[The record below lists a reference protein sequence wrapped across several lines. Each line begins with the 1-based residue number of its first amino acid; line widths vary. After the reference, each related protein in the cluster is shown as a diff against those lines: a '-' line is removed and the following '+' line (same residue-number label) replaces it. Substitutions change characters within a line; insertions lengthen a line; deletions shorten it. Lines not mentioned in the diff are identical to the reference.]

1 MEKKKTRLYKARYI
15 LGIVFA
21 LSLIAATM
29 LNHSPDVYAAPCS
42 ICGGEWN
49 GPKKT
54 VKQATCTEPGDWRY
68 TCSGC
73 GQVGHTPHEIPA
85 LGHAWPSD
93 YTYVTNNG
101 IANGARYMNCTR
113 CAGRLD
119 TEYACYVYA
128 GDGIS
133 TAEGTNW
140 YDAGAAV
147 RISAT
152 PLSGYAWDHWEW
164 TGGGYGTD
172 NPFTFGIDRAYQF
185 FAYGHALDVTITY
198 NANGGTQA
206 PEDQVLHYG
215 ENNYISEVRPVRT
228 GYAFKHWLVD
238 LSAEGLSSTYK
249 LQPGELYP
257 AAIKGGTK
265 IFVAQWEANDYT
277 ITLDPNGGTCQTES
291 VNPRYDQD
299 WYYCMS
305 SHTPARKG
313 YTFKGWYDAIEG
325 GTQVYK
331 PDGYCTNEG
340 TYFVNNIW
348 KYPGDVMLYARWEAI
363 PRTVTYHANGGTTA
377 NQERINYYDDDVD
390 LFLTAAKSGYI
401 FVGWNTDPA
410 AKTGLSSLKV
420 QEADITLYAIYS
432 IEVSDIANHSYDE
445 NDNHLHGQEKEKEV
459 FLRIWNTKDEKDQTD
474 YALEYQYDVSTMVYR
489 YKTTEPIDTTKYRN
503 SGKPYAYAIYV
514 YDNAGNWNVV
524 DSGMI
529 QGTTPPPPPPEEPDK
544 YVQTVEHYRYECSKG
559 EYVDFLTIQEEVEE
573 GKTYTPAYL
582 TDVVGYTKERME
594 YPEGVTIAGDGSYVV
609 TQAQTTKVYY
619 KPKVH
624 TITFDANGGTTAETE
639 RYIRYGELYGELPT
653 PTRKGYTFMGWHT
666 DRENGDKIASK
677 DIYLIDGDSTLFAH
691 WSVNSY
697 TVTYDYWTNG
707 GTSVSTPQK
716 AYDFGKAVDLSV
728 TAGKAAPDLK
738 NWTFVGWN
746 TDATAIKGL
755 DSFTMPD
762 EDVTLYAI
770 YTKKINITLI
780 EQKNDTT
787 TAEKTLS
794 YNIYNTEEEAEFK
807 IATSHSWDGWVLRGW
822 TSATGAKE
830 NVMYENSE
838 TYDFAENVT
847 LYALYMKSVT
857 LTYDTNGAA
866 SEIKEPPK
874 EAYHNAAGNS
884 IYPTFVT
891 AAKPEL
897 DDHTFVTWTIEE
909 GVVHNEQGIQQSACK
924 PGMNISVLEDAR
936 LTAYWDA
943 HPKLEAYNRYF
954 TLDQARGGSITE
966 AELLRKVKATDEE
979 AKSESNPEGVLRNGT
994 DVIVVEYTVN
1004 TFTALTTDA
1013 EIYVTYEAK
1022 DGYGNIVTQTVT
1034 ITVTDTTMKESSKKY
1049 FVRFISRQ
1057 FLLDDS
1063 GNLIPESK
1071 GGLSETSTWR
1081 TNDNYRNLLINTLS
1095 NSNTDIETWV
1105 FTREDILE
1113 IKKKL

>member
-21 LSLIAATM
+21 LSLIATAI
-29 LNHSPDVYAAPCS
+29 LNHSTEVYAAPCS

-152 PLSGYAWDHWEW
+152 PLSGYAWDYWEW

-206 PEDQVLHYG
+206 PEDQVLHYD

-228 GYAFKHWLVD
+228 GYTFKHWLVD

-340 TYFVNNIW
+340 TYYVDNVW
-348 KYPGDVMLYARWEAI
+348 KYPGDVTLYARWEAI
-363 PRTVTYHANGGTTA
+363 PRTVTYHANGGTTG
-377 NQERINYYDDDVD
+377 NQERINYYDDDID
-390 LFLTAAKSGYI
+390 LSLTAEKSGYI
-401 FVGWNTDPA
+401 FVGWNTDPTA
-410 AKTGLSSLKV
+410 TTGLSSLKM
-420 QEADITLYAIYS
+420 QEEDITLYAIYS
-432 IEVSDIANHSYDE
+432 IAVSDIANHSYDE
-445 NDNHLHGQEKEKEV
+445 NGTHIHTSLKELEV
-459 FLRIWNTKDEKDQTD
+459 FLRIWELGNEENYQD
-474 YALEYQYDVSTMVYR
+474 YPLRYDYDVSMMVYR
-489 YKTTEPIDTTKYRN
+489 YVLDADVSDYVKNLSRY
-503 SGKPYAYAIYV
+503 SYAVYA
-514 YDNAGNWNVV
+514 YDNAGNW
-524 DSGMI
+524 
-529 QGTTPPPPPPEEPDK
+529 TPIIADTPPPPPEEYFP
-544 YVQTVEHYRYECSKG
+544 QTVKHYRYDCIIG
-559 EYVDFLTIQEEVEE
+559 EYINFATTVEEKKAGERFQPLFLTNLIGYQEE
-573 GKTYTPAYL
+573 K
-582 TDVVGYTKERME
+582 ME
-594 YPEGVTIAGDGSYVV
+594 YPSGYTIAEDGSYVV
-609 TQAQTTKVYY
+609 TESATTKAYY
-619 KPKVH
+619 APIAY
-624 TITFDANGGTTAETE
+624 TLTFDANGGTTNVAYKNIHYGDYYGDMPTPVRKGHTFKGWYTE
-639 RYIRYGELYGELPT
+639 KTGGELVT
-653 PTRKGYTFMGWHT
+653 SS
-666 DRENGDKIASK
+666 DK
-677 DIYLIDGDSTLFAH
+677 YLLDSDSTLFAH
-691 WSVNSY
+691 WSINSY

-707 GTSVSTPQK
+707 GTSVSQPQQSCDYG
-716 AYDFGKAVDLSV
+716 AQVDLSM
-728 TAGKAAPDLK
+728 TAGKSGAELK
-738 NWTFVGWN
+738 NWNFVGWN
-746 TDATAIKGL
+746 TNASATTGL
-755 DSFTMPD
+755 SSYIMTDS
-762 EDVTLYAI
+762 DVTLYAI
-770 YTKKINITLI
+770 YRKDIKVTLV
-780 EQKNDTT
+780 EQKDT
-787 TAEKTLS
+787 ESSQKTLS
-794 YNIYNTEEEAEFK
+794 QTIYNNETDAAFQ
-807 IATSHSWDGWVLRGW
+807 IANDYSWSGW
-822 TSATGAKE
+822 TLKGWTTATGADE
-830 NVMYENSE
+830 IPMYGNQA
-838 TYDFAENVT
+838 THNFMDNIT
-847 LYALYMKSVT
+847 LYALYVRDVT
-857 LTYDTNGAA
+857 LSYDINGF
-866 SEIKEPPK
+866 SVEIEEQTK

-884 IYPTFVT
+884 RYPTFVIT
-891 AAKPEL
+891 SAPEL
-897 DDHTFVTWTIEE
+897 AEHSFVNWKVANGMVQDMMGSQKNTCT
-909 GVVHNEQGIQQSACK
+909 
-924 PGMNISVLEDAR
+924 PGSSVTVLIDTL
-936 LTAYWDA
+936 LTATWDA

-979 AKSESNPEGVLRNGT
+979 AKNESNPEGALRNGT
-994 DVIVVEYTVN
+994 DVIVVEYTAN

-1022 DGYGNIVTQTVT
+1022 DGYGNIVKQTVT
-1034 ITVTDTTMKESSKKY
+1034 ITVTDTTLVESPKKFY
-1049 FVRFISRQ
+1049 VRFISRR

-1063 GNLIPESK
+1063 GNLLPESK